1 MQLRT
6 STVISRL
13 QDLADVMEKHEG
25 HVNALVLREAAA
37 LIAGSI
43 SHTLEK
49 LDDARSELRRVES
62 ELARGQE

>member
-1 MQLRT
+1 MQLRS
-6 STVISRL
+6 STIITRL
-13 QDLADVMEKHEG
+13 QELADVMEKHEG

-49 LDDARSELRRVES
+49 LDDARSELTRVENL
-62 ELARGQE
+62 LARGQE